1 VSPFCWH
8 DLATADA
15 PAALRFYGA
24 VFGWSATVQ
33 QANGGSF
40 FRLRSAACDV
50 GSLYPLSRRQ
60 LDAGVPSHW
69 TSYVRV
75 DDAEAAAR
83 RVQDA
88 GGRIVVA
95 PFAVDGA
102 ATIALL
108 ADPAGALLGL
118 WQELHRA

>member
-1 VSPFCWH
+1 MNRFCWN

-24 VFGWSATVQ
+24 VFGWSAAVQ

-40 FRLRSAACDV
+40 YRLRAGACDV
-50 GSLYPLSRRQ
+50 GSLYPLSQRQ
-60 LDAGVPSHW
+60 RDAGVPSHW
-69 TSYVRV
+69 TSYVRI
-75 DDAEAAAR
+75 DDAVAATR
-83 RVQDA
+83 RVQEA

-102 ATIALL
+102 ATIALV

-118 WQELHRA
+118 WQDAPHA